1 VVIGWDQEVKKIYQM
16 DYKIDL
22 DKLQS
27 IGKSIFYD
35 ENHTRELGT
44 KPFQGVGGWVNVS
57 YSYLTMDGILM
68 TNSNNLLDKQG
79 DKIFIMFG
87 EHSVTA
93 MWCLWKYIK
102 NNPTEEENV
111 RKLFNIQDDM
121 LRESDEKEL
130 FTSQCTVYWKLEQ
143 RKLYKDH
150 RKITRR
156 FLEVSKM
163 CRINIPNL
171 HQIKKSSFKNETAIP
186 DKINIQSYHPFT
198 EQQISFILGYQK
210 KYNITNTH
218 LTIDDRTEDNCLKEQ
233 LKL

>member
-1 VVIGWDQEVKKIYQM
+1 M

-27 IGKSIFYD
+27 VCKSIFYD

-93 MWCLWKYIK
+93 MWCIWKYIK

-130 FTSQCTVYWKLEQ
+130 FTSQCTVYWKLEK

-163 CRINIPNL
+163 CRVNIINL
-171 HQIKKSSFKNETAIP
+171 HQIKKSSFNKGTAIP

-210 KYNITNTH
+210 KYNIKNTH

-233 LKL
+233 LNL

>member
-1 VVIGWDQEVKKIYQM
+1 M

-57 YSYLTMDGILM
+57 YSYLTMDGKLM
-68 TNSNNLLDKQG
+68 TNSNNLLDKQ
-79 DKIFIMFG
+79 DNKYFISFG

-102 NNPTEEENV
+102 NNPTEEENI

-121 LRESDEKEL
+121 LRESNEREL
-130 FTSQCTVYWKLEQ
+130 FNTQYKLYSKLEQ
-143 RKLYKDH
+143 RKLYKNH

>member
-1 VVIGWDQEVKKIYQM
+1 MVIGWDQEVKKIYQM

-102 NNPTEEENV
+102 NNPTEEENI

-121 LRESDEKEL
+121 LRESNEREL
-130 FTSQCTVYWKLEQ
+130 FNTQYKLYSELEQ
-143 RKLYKDH
+143 RKLYKNH
-150 RKITRR
+150 RIITRR
-156 FLEVSKM
+156 FLEISKM
-163 CRINIPNL
+163 CRINIINL
-171 HQIKKSSFKNETAIP
+171 HQIKKSSFNKETAIP

>member
-1 VVIGWDQEVKKIYQM
+1 M

-27 IGKSIFYD
+27 VCKSIFYD

-93 MWCLWKYIK
+93 MWCIWKYIK

-130 FTSQCTVYWKLEQ
+130 FTSQCTVYWKLEK

-163 CRINIPNL
+163 CRVNIINL
-171 HQIKKSSFKNETAIP
+171 HQIKKSSFNKGTAIP

-210 KYNITNTH
+210 KYNIKNTH
-218 LTIDDRTEDNCLKEQ
+218 LTIDARTEDNCLKEQ
-233 LKL
+233 LNL

>member
-27 IGKSIFYD
+27 VCKSIFYD

-93 MWCLWKYIK
+93 MWCIWKYIK

-130 FTSQCTVYWKLEQ
+130 FTSQCTVYWKLEK

-163 CRINIPNL
+163 CRVNIINL
-171 HQIKKSSFKNETAIP
+171 HQIKKSSFNKGTAIP

-210 KYNITNTH
+210 KYNIKNTH

-233 LKL
+233 LNL

>member
-1 VVIGWDQEVKKIYQM
+1 M

-27 IGKSIFYD
+27 VCKSIFYD

-130 FTSQCTVYWKLEQ
+130 FTSQCTVYWKLEK

-163 CRINIPNL
+163 CRVNIINL
-171 HQIKKSSFKNETAIP
+171 HQIKKSSFNKGTAIP

-210 KYNITNTH
+210 KYNIKNTH

-233 LKL
+233 LNL